1 MDPLGLS
8 CVPGDCPGAIT
19 IGQSAEDFG
28 KVEGTYSAIT
38 PGPLPDNIAETFTGG
53 RCSEVALDKDTVLYR
68 AGTVDKPLEQYF
80 SNETPKS
87 TL

>member
-1 MDPLGLS
+1 MGLS
-8 CVPGDCPGAIT
+8 CVLGDCPGAIT
-19 IGQSAEDFG
+19 IGQSAEDVG

-38 PGPLPDNIAETFTGG
+38 PGPLPDNIAETFTEG
-53 RCSEVALDKDTVLYR
+53 RYSEVALDKDTVLYR